1 MITPCEIIP
10 ETLSMLFPCMSMNQ
24 YTRIQTPFLYPDG
37 EVIAIFYKD
46 NGDTATLTDLGET
59 LDWLKMQTVTQRKSP
74 RQRQLIADIC
84 LNHNIELYGGMLT
97 THVRRSEDL
106 ASAIMRLSQG
116 ILRVSDLWFA
126 FRHKSRR
133 SYCQQAKECEIY
145 Q

>member
-84 LNHNIELYGGMLT
+84 LNHI
-97 THVRRSEDL
+97 
-106 ASAIMRLSQG
+106 
-116 ILRVSDLWFA
+116 
-126 FRHKSRR
+126 
-133 SYCQQAKECEIY
+133 
-145 Q
+145 